1 MESPT
6 EPVLDRTFESILE
19 VQRSLGYLSERIE
32 SVIKECLS
40 EYGSSCC
47 LVENRYL
54 AVVTTKQKFIWLFEL
69 FKKNV
74 FQDH

>member
-1 MESPT
+1 M
-6 EPVLDRTFESILE
+6 I
-19 VQRSLGYLSERIE
+19 G
-32 SVIKECLS
+32 ECLS

-54 AVVTTKQKFIWLFEL
+54 AIVTTKQKFIWLFEL

-74 FQDH
+74 FMKSSGEAVVEGNVQHLLFSTGPATGVAVLDLSN